1 MLHKIV
7 IDFFSHHII
16 KLEKSEMK
24 KSKKINVYI
33 ISGFLGSGKT
43 TILNNLLPQFASEK
57 NVVIENEF
65 GKINIDATLV
75 NGTFESVYELTN
87 GCICCSIN
95 NQLLETLTQ
104 IISLENQPDNVFI
117 ETTGIADAGEI
128 AANFTSLFV
137 SEAFDL
143 KKIITVVDAENILFY
158 KDANSEVQKQIVAAD
173 SIVINKS
180 ALVSSKILANIKDFI
195 QSINPYLSIV
205 LSKDGSLDRMILA
218 TENSQKTF
226 TPSTLYKSES
236 THKIKTMLYETEELF
251 DVQKLKYELFR
262 HLYLYYHQIYRIK
275 GYVVTKEN
283 QVVLVQTVGKS
294 VVIELAHNQ
303 EISKG
308 QLVFIGKE
316 LELKTIARILKPAVA
331 QTDKLQLV

>member
-1 MLHKIV
+1 MEQL
-7 IDFFSHHII
+7 
-16 KLEKSEMK
+16 
-24 KSKKINVYI
+24 KKINVYI
-33 ISGFLGSGKT
+33 ITGFLGSGKT
-43 TILNNLLPQFASEK
+43 TLLNHLLSQFSTEK

-95 NQLLETLTQ
+95 NQLLETLTR
-104 IISLENQPDNVFI
+104 IHTLETPPDNLFI

-128 AANFTSLFV
+128 AANFTSLFI

-143 KKIITVVDAENILFY
+143 KKIITVVDAENVLFY
-158 KDANSEVQKQIVAAD
+158 KDSNAEVQKQIVAAD
-173 SIVINKS
+173 VVVLNKFE
-180 ALVSSKILANIKDFI
+180 LVTNEILTNIKDFI
-195 QSINPYLSIV
+195 QSINPYSNIIS
-205 LSKDGSLDRMILA
+205 SKDGSLDRMILA
-218 TENSQKTF
+218 TENCQKTF

-236 THKIKTMLYETEELF
+236 THKIKTMLFETDAVF

-275 GYVVTKEN
+275 GYVLTKEN
-283 QVVLVQTVGKS
+283 QMVLVQTVGKS
-294 VVIELAHNQ
+294 VVIELATNQ
-303 EISKG
+303 DKIKG

-316 LELKTIARILKPAVA
+316 LELKTIERILKPAVA
-331 QTDKLQLV
+331 KIDKLQLV